1 MHEHGLGGVGRGS
14 RHLRVVA
21 RMHTECAGHEHKV
34 RSRGSLLWLGHD
46 RSIKPRPRLRRRQRA
61 SRRRSLA
68 VSPWIRSEREG
79 SWAMAM
85 VHEPLGAHGRGQE
98 RPTRCEWRLPRGGS
112 RSRRGWF
119 EVLPSLSQAP
129 RKPLASPLPSP
140 SKQAR
145 AYLAPPSAIFTLG
158 LTIGDRIDVGR
169 AASCPTKIRSGPSRT
184 KRNGGPTS
192 MRSNMLEPSVRAS

>member
-46 RSIKPRPRLRRRQRA
+46 RSIKPRPRLRRRQKSISA
-61 SRRRSLA
+61 A
-68 VSPWIRSEREG
+68 TVG
-79 SWAMAM
+79 G
-85 VHEPLGAHGRGQE
+85 EPMDTLGARGE
-98 RPTRCEWRLPRGGS
+98 LGDGDGPRAVRCTWTRPGAPDEVRVEAPARWLEVSARVVRG
-112 RSRRGWF
+112 
-119 EVLPSLSQAP
+119 PSLSQAP